1 MLFSQARTVRL
12 DEPTQPSRSQKKRQT
27 WALKTPRLDTMASPT
42 HHSTAA
48 AIMVTAGGQ
57 SGRLHRADEAGR
69 GVKKPRTEGVIGT
82 AKHHGNISE
91 VRKAGIGL
99 NEGKAKPEPRQWE

>member
-1 MLFSQARTVRL
+1 MTLPNHQDHR
-12 DEPTQPSRSQKKRQT
+12 RSKRQT
-27 WALKTPRLDTMASPT
+27 WALKTPCLDTVASPT

-48 AIMVTAGGQ
+48 AIMVTAGRQ

-91 VRKAGIGL
+91 VGKEGIGL
-99 NEGKAKPEPRQWE
+99 NEGKSKPEARQWE